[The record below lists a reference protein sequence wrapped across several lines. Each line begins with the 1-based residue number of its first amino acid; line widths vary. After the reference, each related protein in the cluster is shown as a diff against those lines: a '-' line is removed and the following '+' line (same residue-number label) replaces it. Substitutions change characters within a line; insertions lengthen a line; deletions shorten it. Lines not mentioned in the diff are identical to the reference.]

1 MTKGSGDFFPPP
13 PTFDQEAAFLDPRPA
28 GSFRGRQAYLFRTLG
43 GPGPLGGQAGL
54 MAMGDR
60 SIRGWLASGYGPLSL
75 FVLDEALENGDQP
88 VAGDAVFHFRPE
100 APGLGAN
107 RVPSPFLAF
116 GAETGARKKN
126 GPRKKGQP
134 PATPLPGGDLFLDP
148 SRGWLMALAEALPG
162 SREAWPAELWPPHD
176 PAAPLAPGVTFIWAL
191 GDQLPGLVAG
201 LAASLMG
208 DGQVLVVSGLDGVLE
223 KVAMDLGTDLVSL
236 DPRPTASGHLDQAAL
251 ETLMERARADRAKEA
266 EEARAEQAIHRRTED
281 LVSERLDHWTRRE
294 GLERSLSHLRDEAFQ
309 RQGEWAASEAG
320 LAEAQAGFEAQARRQ
335 GGLLGLLGRHGG
347 HGRAQAAKAR
357 LEEAEKAM
365 RRARMEM
372 ESLLAEARTVE
383 ADLAEARDRS
393 RGLPPKEE
401 ILAELSALRA
411 TGQDLASRAAGLE
424 RPIPEAQAEASVL
437 ASKKVV
443 LARLGSWLPPGG
455 FETLIVA
462 APVVTDRKSREA
474 LASLALLA
482 KRRLVVAADFHGWS
496 WTAPAQDGQDG
507 QPAWRNL
514 MAAPALEGPL
524 PGTLSFLGPLP
535 PIQVPGQVTAP
546 RACLLPDPSR
556 HAFLGRMGFSSGL
569 ARLPLNHPTGPALRA
584 FGDGG
589 PICPASALASVR
601 LAVEAAR
608 SAAASGEPGDIYI
621 LSPGRAQ
628 AALARSLLSDFGSP
642 QGVMAGEPHDFE
654 LWPPAPMAILDTALA
669 PPLAGSD
676 LSSPET
682 GRPAIL
688 RALSLASGA
697 LVVCADPA
705 SVEALSPDSV
715 LRGLWA
721 RLQDSAWPGWL
732 PPQPAPF
739 WEALDKARDEALFV
753 MPPFGPSW

>member
-1 MTKGSGDFFPPP
+1 
-13 PTFDQEAAFLDPRPA
+13 
-28 GSFRGRQAYLFRTLG
+28 
-43 GPGPLGGQAGL
+43 
-54 MAMGDR
+54 
-60 SIRGWLASGYGPLSL
+60 
-75 FVLDEALENGDQP
+75 
-88 VAGDAVFHFRPE
+88 
-100 APGLGAN
+100 
-107 RVPSPFLAF
+107 
-116 GAETGARKKN
+116 
-126 GPRKKGQP
+126 
-134 PATPLPGGDLFLDP
+134 
-148 SRGWLMALAEALPG
+148 
-162 SREAWPAELWPPHD
+162 
-176 PAAPLAPGVTFIWAL
+176 
-191 GDQLPGLVAG
+191 
-201 LAASLMG
+201 
-208 DGQVLVVSGLDGVLE
+208 
-223 KVAMDLGTDLVSL
+223 
-236 DPRPTASGHLDQAAL
+236 
-251 ETLMERARADRAKEA
+251 
-266 EEARAEQAIHRRTED
+266 
-281 LVSERLDHWTRRE
+281 
-294 GLERSLSHLRDEAFQ
+294 
-309 RQGEWAASEAG
+309 
-320 LAEAQAGFEAQARRQ
+320 
-335 GGLLGLLGRHGG
+335 
-347 HGRAQAAKAR
+347 
-357 LEEAEKAM
+357 M

-383 ADLAEARDRS
+383 ADLAEARDSS
-393 RGLPPKEE
+393 RDLPPKEE

-496 WTAPAQDGQDG
+496 WTAPAPAGQDG

-535 PIQVPGQVTAP
+535 PIQAPGQGAP
-546 RACLLPDPSR
+546 PRECLLPDPSR

-642 QGVMAGEPHDFE
+642 AGVMAGEPHDFE

-753 MPPFGPSW
+753 MPPFGPSWWPPLAGHFLSALRRKVRLTIISELPPEESRQFPGQVIRELRLNGANVILSEGFRDLMALIDGHHFSLGAPGGPAGHKRWPFLVSLELPRTAPLISGLLQSRTLQDKLGPGGPHNCPLCGWPFVLVNQGRPRDFDYRQSLRLGCLNTSCANHRRPRRLDERWPFPAPPVCPRDNLSAYVLSPPGRGQSWVCPRHGPECPSYRLVPGDCPNHRP